1 MVKAFETI
9 QKYYQQRNLA
19 ALEWKQKGGKVI
31 GYFCTNVP
39 EELIMAAGFFP
50 LRISGDPW
58 EGTEV
63 AEGYRMPYPQVA
75 FVETMLNKLLTGK
88 YDFLDYLVIPHARDP
103 IWRLW
108 TQLHFVAELDPQIKL
123 PEIYYYDNLHTTFY
137 TSNVYNRERT
147 IEFKKQLEKWSGKKI
162 TDKALQ
168 KVSDITNENKILLKQ
183 VAVLRAADPPRIS
196 GLEALQI
203 IGTSM
208 FMPKE
213 EHNRLLNVYL
223 KDAQSLPAK
232 NGTRLFV
239 EGSPLDNLQFYEVAE
254 SCGAV
259 VVAEDN
265 CWGNR
270 YSDVPISL
278 TINPF
283 ESLVD
288 RYLKK
293 PPCPRL
299 FPLQRRIDYCVQ
311 SAIDSKAQGA
321 LFHIYLGDNLQAW
334 EAPEEIKALKDKGI
348 PVVYLKKQPYLL
360 SDADKEELG
369 ASIKAFIRTL

>member
-1 MVKAFETI
+1 
-9 QKYYQQRNLA
+9 
-19 ALEWKQKGGKVI
+19 
-31 GYFCTNVP
+31 
-39 EELIMAAGFFP
+39 
-50 LRISGDPW
+50 
-58 EGTEV
+58 
-63 AEGYRMPYPQVA
+63 MPYPQVA
-75 FVETMLNKLLTGK
+75 FVETMMNKLLTGK
-88 YDFLDYLVIPHARDP
+88 YDFLDYLVIPHARDQ

-137 TSNVYNRERT
+137 TSSVYNRDRA

-162 TDKALQ
+162 TDKKLKIA
-168 KVSDITNENKILLKQ
+168 IAETNENKKLLKEI
-183 VAVLRAADPPRIS
+183 AVLRAADPPRIS

-208 FMPKE
+208 LMTKE
-213 EHNRLLNVYL
+213 GHNQLLKDYL
-223 KDAQSLPAK
+223 KDAGSFPAK
-232 NGTRLFV
+232 NGVRLFV
-239 EGSPLDNLQFYEVAE
+239 ESSPLDNLQFYEIIE

-270 YSDVPISL
+270 HSDVPISQ

-283 ESLVD
+283 ESIVD

-293 PPCPRL
+293 SPCPRM
-299 FPLQRRIDYCVQ
+299 FPLQKRIDYCVQ
-311 SAIDSKAQGA
+311 KVVESKAQGV
-321 LFHIYLGDNLQAW
+321 LFHIYVGDNLQAW
-334 EAPEEIKALKDKGI
+334 ETPEEIKALKAKGI

-360 SDADKEELG
+360 SEAAKEDLR
-369 ASIKAFIRTL
+369 IKIKDFIRTL

>member
-1 MVKAFETI
+1 VTAFETI
-9 QKYYQQRNLA
+9 QKHYQQRNLA
-19 ALEWKQKGGKVI
+19 ALEWKKNGGKVI
-31 GYFCTNVP
+31 GYFCDNVP

-58 EGTEV
+58 GGTEV

-75 FVETMLNKLLTGK
+75 FVETMMNKLLTGQ
-88 YDFLDYLVIPHARDP
+88 YDFLDYLVIPHARDQ

-137 TSNVYNRERT
+137 TSSVYNRDRT

-162 TDKALQ
+162 TDRALGKAIA
-168 KVSDITNENKILLKQ
+168 KTNKSKRLLKE
-183 VAVLRAADPPRIS
+183 VAALRTADPPRIS
-196 GLEALQI
+196 GLEALQM

-213 EHNRLLNVYL
+213 GHNQLLKDCL
-223 KDAQSLPAK
+223 KDAESLPAK
-232 NGTRLFV
+232 NGVRLFV
-239 EGSPLDNLQFYEVAE
+239 ESSPLDNLQFYEVVE

-270 YSDVPISL
+270 YSDVAISQ

-283 ESLVD
+283 ESIVD

-293 PPCPRL
+293 SPCPRM
-299 FPLQRRIDYCVQ
+299 FPLQKRIDYCVR
-311 SAIDSKAQGA
+311 SAVESRAQGA
-321 LFHIYLGDNLQAW
+321 LFHIYVGDNLQAW
-334 EAPEEIKALKDKGI
+334 EAPEEIKALKATGL

-360 SDADKEELG
+360 SDPDKEDLRTE
-369 ASIKAFIRTL
+369 IKDFIKTL

>member
-1 MVKAFETI
+1 VTTFETI
-9 QKYYQQRNLA
+9 QKQYQQRNFA
-19 ALEWKQKGGKVI
+19 ALEWKKKGGKVI
-31 GYFCTNVP
+31 GYFCNNVP

-75 FVETMLNKLLTGK
+75 FVETMMNKLLTGK
-88 YDFLDYLVIPHARDP
+88 YDFLDYLVIPHARDQ

-108 TQLHFVAELDPQIKL
+108 TQLHFAAELDPQINL

-137 TSNVYNRERT
+137 TSSVYNRDRT

-162 TDKALQ
+162 TDKGLGKAIA
-168 KVSDITNENKILLKQ
+168 ITNENKMLLKK
-183 VAVLRAADPPRIS
+183 VAALRAADPPRIS

-213 EHNRLLNVYL
+213 GHSQLLKDYL
-223 KDAQSLPAK
+223 KDGESLPAK
-232 NGTRLFV
+232 NGVRLFV
-239 EGSPLDNLQFYEVAE
+239 ESSPLDNLQFYEVVE

-259 VVAEDN
+259 IVAEDN

-270 YSDVPISL
+270 YSDVPVGQ
-278 TINPF
+278 TINSF
-283 ESLVD
+283 ESIVD

-293 PPCPRL
+293 SPCPRM
-299 FPLQRRIDYCVQ
+299 FPLQKRIDYCVQ
-311 SAIDSKAQGA
+311 KALESKAQGA
-321 LFHIYLGDNLQAW
+321 LFHIYVGDNLQAW
-334 EAPEEIKALKDKGI
+334 EAPEEIKALKANGI
-348 PVVYLKKQPYLL
+348 PIVYLKKQPYLL
-360 SDADKEELG
+360 SETDSEDLRT
-369 ASIKAFIRTL
+369 SIKDFIKTL

>member
-1 MVKAFETI
+1 MTAFETI
-9 QKYYQQRNLA
+9 QKHYQQRNSA
-19 ALEWKQKGGKVI
+19 ALEWKKKGGKVI
-31 GYFCTNVP
+31 GYFCNNVP

-58 EGTEV
+58 ESTEV
-63 AEGYRMPYPQVA
+63 AEGYRMPYPQIA
-75 FVETMLNKLLTGK
+75 FVETMMNKLLTGK
-88 YDFLDYLVIPHARDP
+88 YDFLDYLVIPHGRDQ

-123 PEIYYYDNLHTTFY
+123 PEIYYFDNLHTTFY
-137 TSNVYNRERT
+137 TSSVYNRDRT

-162 TDKALQ
+162 TAKAL
-168 KVSDITNENKILLKQ
+168 KKAIAIINESKRLLKK
-183 VAVLRAADPPRIS
+183 VAALRAADPPRIS

-203 IGTSM
+203 IGTSL

-213 EHNRLLNVYL
+213 EHNQLVKDLL
-223 KDAQSLPAK
+223 KDAESLPVQ
-232 NGTRLFV
+232 NGIRFFV
-239 EGSPLDNLQFYEVAE
+239 ESSPLDNLQFYEVVE

-270 YSDVPISL
+270 YSDVPIHQ

-283 ESLVD
+283 ESIVD

-293 PPCPRL
+293 SPCPRM

-311 SAIDSKAQGA
+311 KALESKAQGA
-321 LFHIYLGDNLQAW
+321 LFHIYVGDNLQAW
-334 EAPEEIKALKDKGI
+334 EAPEEIKALKANGI

-360 SDADKEELG
+360 SEVDKEDLRT
-369 ASIKAFIRTL
+369 SIKDFIKTL